1 MIIENKN
8 FKKIKGTLLGFSR
21 DRLFIQT
28 RISVKQIPI
37 TRMVKISYREVIA
50 QKPELKGYVY
60 GAAAFLGFILMESW
74 NRQTRPDWQYKW
86 NNRFSGLILGLIGGA
101 ELYDTAMILIT
112 PKTNFS
118 LTSSEQER
126 ILDK

>member
-1 MIIENKN
+1 MYK
-8 FKKIKGTLLGFSR
+8 R
-21 DRLFIQT
+21 QA
-28 RISVKQIPI
+28 
-37 TRMVKISYREVIA
+37 IA

-60 GAAAFLGFILMESW
+60 GAAAFLGFILMDSW
-74 NRQTRPDWQYKW
+74 NMQTRPDWQYKW

-101 ELYDTAMILIT
+101 ELYDTSMILIT